1 MQAQKSVMDDSKW
14 RKLKKHVGE
23 GKERKVQRKGSGL
36 YFTEFETSDSA
47 DEDIPKTD
55 VETGISQLQKQ
66 RKRMN
71 DEEAAMRKVIST
83 IIEASCRR
91 NRAMADDATDD
102 AQDVIDMLIEAKS
115 PGQRFLSEEQKDKL
129 RNLYRHYKSM

>member
-14 RKLKKHVGE
+14 HKFKK
-23 GKERKVQRKGSGL
+23 GKEGEVRREGNEL
-36 YFTEFETSDSA
+36 YFTKFETSDSA

-71 DEEAAMRKVIST
+71 AEEAAMRKVIST
-83 IIEASCRR
+83 IIEAGCRK

-115 PGQRFLSEEQKDKL
+115 PGQRFLSEDQKDKL